1 MNYYDILEVSPRASN
16 EVIRAAYKSLIQ
28 RYHPDKNP
36 GDTAA
41 ANRATQVVQAYE
53 VLSDG
58 DKRAAYDLQCNSPIH
73 APIETYRATHHSLKQ
88 TDKSN
93 KSNKPKKSNYGYVW
107 IIITVI
113 MLSGGGFLVFS
124 KKSLSPTT
132 ELTEARLLIEKGDSS
147 EAQKQTAF
155 KRAEDILSQHP
166 EIRQAEAAQAAQA
179 LASRTV
185 ELWNS
190 GFTVQLRALDGTAH
204 ALTLPVLQV
213 RVGTFDAGKVLAH
226 VETQKQ
232 FIREQLAT
240 RLAQAKY
247 EALTS
252 AGGERYLNTVVLD
265 ALDEILG
272 THRLEDYPTSTSE
285 SPGRY
290 GPITVLLP
298 EAFALTP

>member
-1 MNYYDILEVSPRASN
+1 MTTNYYDILEVSPKASN

-36 GDTAA
+36 GDTVA

-58 DKRAAYDLQCNSPIH
+58 DKRAAYDLQYNSPIH
-73 APIETYRATHHSLKQ
+73 APIETYRAKNNALKQ
-88 TDKSN
+88 SDKPE
-93 KSNKPKKSNYGYVW
+93 KSKYGYVW

-124 KKSLSPTT
+124 KKPLSPKA

-147 EAQKQTAF
+147 EIQKQAAF

-179 LASRTV
+179 LANRTV

-190 GFTVQLRALDGTAH
+190 DFTVQLHALDGTAH

-226 VETQKQ
+226 LETQKQ

-272 THRLEDYPTSTSE
+272 THRLEDYPTSTTE